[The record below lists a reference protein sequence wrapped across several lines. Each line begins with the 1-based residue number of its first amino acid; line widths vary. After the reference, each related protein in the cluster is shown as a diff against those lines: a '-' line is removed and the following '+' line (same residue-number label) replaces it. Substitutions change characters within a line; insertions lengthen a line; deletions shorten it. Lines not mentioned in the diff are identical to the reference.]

1 MSDYGRIKKDS
12 TFKNILVTAPNT
24 YQKSDKETITNFNE
38 DEALMKEYGYK
49 PVITT
54 EPPYDENYEALTVES
69 LTQDDENIYLT
80 YGVNRFANPPIG
92 VDLSN
97 YYTKQEVYNKKEID
111 NMLENLK
118 SDSITTED
126 LYAINGEIE
135 NLKSN
140 FAQIDMAEINRL
152 TAAYADI
159 EELKSKLANIDSAT
173 IKNLTT
179 DVGNIKLLLNGHLT
193 SDNIQSLVLTASKV
207 TVEDAFIK
215 DAMIDTINAN
225 KINTGVLNTNKVNIQ
240 SDDGSMTLKGNLQ
253 QFKDKDGKVRIQIGK
268 DATGEFTFSLFNA
281 EGTGVLIDET
291 GIKSGAIGSG
301 LIVDDMV
308 SDNAHISGGKIDI
321 DSLITNINGNTSTI
335 NSSKIKFDDTNQTL
349 DVAFTA
355 LKTKVDS
362 IEKITVDGD
371 LSSVIKQVQS
381 NTTDIK
387 IQQGQISS
395 LISNTT
401 ITTENGKTIQL
412 KDAYNSTVSTVDSL
426 VNKIG
431 SLETNVSSS
440 LTNSETQFYVSTS
453 ATSLEG
459 GEWITDES
467 PTWVSGKYVWQ
478 RVKYTYS
485 NGGIKYST
493 PVCIQGAKGEKG
505 DKGDKGEQ
513 GLQGIQGIQGEQ
525 GEQGIQGVAGKDG
538 KTTYFHIK
546 YSTNANGNPMTETP
560 STYIGTYVDYDPN
573 DSIDYTAY
581 KWSRFE
587 GMQGEQGIP
596 GTNGVNGETYY
607 LHIKYSDDGG
617 KTFTSNNGET
627 AGAYIGVY
635 TDTNDKDSELVSK
648 YTWSKI
654 KGDKGDQGLQGVPG
668 SPGIDGKTYYTWIRY
683 ADTIDGSGISN
694 DPTGKTY
701 IGFAY
706 NKETSTESNSPS
718 DYTWSLIKGE
728 KGDTGVQ
735 GEKGIDGKTYY
746 TWIKYSDNADG
757 TGLYDTPKDST
768 MYIGIAINKPTP
780 NESSN
785 KADYV
790 WSRFKGDKGDQGLQG
805 VPGKDGKT
813 YYTWIK
819 YADDDKGN
827 GISDDP
833 TGKPYIGLA
842 YNKETSTESTNKTD
856 YTWTLIKGE
865 KGDTGVKGD
874 TGADGTTYYTWIK
887 YSDNADGTG
896 LYDTPKDTTKYIG
909 IGVNKTTPDE
919 STNKADYT
927 WSKFKGEQGVK
938 GEDGKTYYTW
948 IKYADSVTG
957 EGISND
963 PTGKTYIG
971 LAYNKTTKI
980 ESDKPSDYI
989 WSLIKGDKGDQ
1000 GVQGVKGEDGV
1011 THYTW
1016 IKYSDNADGTGL
1028 YDTPKESTMYIG
1040 IAPNK
1045 TTATESNNK
1054 TDYIWS
1060 KFKGEKGDQGLQGV
1074 AGKDGKT
1081 YYTWIKYA
1089 DDIDGTGISDDPTNK
1104 TYIGFAY
1111 NKTTAD
1117 ESTNKADYTWSLIK
1131 GEKGDQGVQGIKGTD
1146 GTTYY
1151 TWIKY
1156 SDNADGT
1163 GLYDTPKAST
1173 MYIGIAVNKT
1183 TQAESN
1189 TKTDYTWSRF
1199 KGEQGVKG
1207 NDGKTYYTW
1216 IKYAD
1221 DDKGNGISNEPTGK
1235 TYIGLAY
1242 NKTTQTE
1249 SNTPSDYTW
1258 SLIKGDKGDTGV
1270 KGEDGKDGITYY
1282 TWIKYSDNADGT
1294 GLYDVPK
1301 DTTNYI
1307 GIAINKTTPTESNN
1321 KTDYTW
1327 SRFKGDKGDK
1337 GDQGEKGEQGSQG
1350 QQGEKGDTGQ
1360 SMTSSTPQW
1369 YASTSATTQTGGD
1382 WSDTMPTLEVGK
1394 YYWMRYKQTW
1404 KNPTKTTY
1412 TEPILEEL
1420 GEAIKEVKSQQSDL
1434 EHTLDGFKQT
1444 VSKDYAKQTT
1454 VTDLTDKLAKDYTT
1468 TSDMNSI
1475 IDQKATGVLTT
1486 VSETY
1491 ATTSS
1496 VTDLNTKLE
1505 KNYYTSTQVNS
1516 AIDQKA
1522 NGILSTVSES
1532 YTTKSDFNN
1541 LTIGGRNLVKNS
1553 AFKDA
1558 THWSIN
1564 DAASI
1569 DTIKKLDGC
1578 NSLKI
1583 SCTGNTKDVWKGS
1596 TQLNIITN
1604 VKQGDTFTV
1613 SGYYF
1618 VQDKN
1623 TLDSDFTCELKGKIN
1638 DVDNGVCDYT
1648 RFNKNNCVQGKW
1660 TYFYYVT
1667 KVSRDVDSLFIYP
1680 WIQRNGTVWFT
1691 KLKVEKGN
1699 KVTDWSPAPED
1710 TDDAI
1715 KTIDG
1720 KFANYIT
1727 TTSMNSAI
1735 DQKADSILSTVS
1747 TTYTTKTDFNNLSVG
1762 GRNLLIGT
1770 KNPNTTVVTKMFN
1783 NQTYYTYDPYA
1794 TYNTKSLA
1802 ELGLTAGDKLTVS
1815 LDYEVTEATTYGQIR
1830 VELVNS
1836 EHEYYMGYDP
1846 KDVTSSSTSGRYV
1859 ATLTLDNN
1867 AVNASR
1873 LRIRVD
1879 KGIWTLKI
1887 SNVKLEK
1894 GAIATDWTPAP
1905 EDTDNAINNINIG
1918 ARNLVKNSA
1927 FKNTGYWSWD
1937 TQTSIDSTKKLDGCN
1952 SLKIS
1957 LSGNTN
1963 NVWKG
1968 GAQRNI
1974 VSNVKKGDVFT
1985 VSGYY
1990 FVQDKNTFDSDFT
2003 CELKGRLNDSDIS
2016 VCNYTRFNKD
2026 NCVQGQWTYF
2036 YYVATINQ
2044 DVDSLWLFPWV
2055 QKNGTVWFAKFKVEK
2070 GNKPTDW
2077 SPAPEDIDNSI
2088 NDVNNKF
2095 ADYSTTTQM
2104 NSAIDQKAT
2113 GILSTVSKTYTTK
2126 DELKELSVG
2135 GRNYLLDTKNAKTI
2149 AGTNGANQC
2158 TNLYLLSD
2166 AKSSCNGE
2174 KISVSFTYKVSNYTS
2189 GDFIIQT
2196 YGGSSEGWSRITPS
2210 SDGTFTYSHTI
2221 SAPINFDSATG
2232 VQIRMDAFVG
2242 TVEIS
2247 NMMLEKGNIIGDW
2260 TPAPED
2266 SASLIE
2272 DLGDYVLN
2280 ITKETV
2286 IVSTDLSGNMLS

>member
-24 YQKSDKETITNFNE
+24 YQKSDKEIITNFNE

-49 PVITT
+49 QVITT

-80 YGVNRFANPPIG
+80 YGVNRVADPPFN

-152 TAAYADI
+152 STAYADI
-159 EELKSKLANIDSAT
+159 EELKSKLANIDTAT

-215 DAMIDTINAN
+215 DAMIDSINAN

-281 EGTGVLIDET
+281 EGTGVLIDQN

-308 SDNAHISGGKIDI
+308 SDDAHISGGKIDI

-381 NTTDIK
+381 NTTNIK
-387 IQQGQISS
+387 LQQGQISS
-395 LISNTT
+395 LIDNTT

-431 SLETNVSSS
+431 SLETNVGSS
-440 LTNSETQFYVSTS
+440 LTNSETQFYTSTS
-453 ATSLEG
+453 STALEG
-459 GEWITDES
+459 GEWITDKS
-467 PTWVSGKYVWQ
+467 PTWVSGKYIWQ

-505 DKGDKGEQ
+505 DKGD
-513 GLQGIQGIQGEQ
+513 
-525 GEQGIQGVAGKDG
+525 
-538 KTTYFHIK
+538 
-546 YSTNANGNPMTETP
+546 
-560 STYIGTYVDYDPN
+560 
-573 DSIDYTAY
+573 
-581 KWSRFE
+581 
-587 GMQGEQGIP
+587 
-596 GTNGVNGETYY
+596 
-607 LHIKYSDDGG
+607 
-617 KTFTSNNGET
+617 
-627 AGAYIGVY
+627 
-635 TDTNDKDSELVSK
+635 
-648 YTWSKI
+648 
-654 KGDKGDQGLQGVPG
+654 QGLQGVPG
-668 SPGIDGKTYYTWIRY
+668 EPGTDGKTYYTWIRY

-694 DPTGKTY
+694 EPTGKIY

-706 NKETSTESNSPS
+706 NKETPTESNTPS
-718 DYTWSLIKGE
+718 DYTWTLIKGE

-735 GEKGIDGKTYY
+735 GVKGEDGVTYY

-819 YADDDKGN
+819 YADDDKGT

-865 KGDTGVKGD
+865 KGDTGIKGD

-887 YSDNADGTG
+887 YSDNADGSG

-909 IGVNKTTPDE
+909 IGVNKTTPTE

-938 GEDGKTYYTW
+938 GEDGITYYTW

-971 LAYNKTTKI
+971 LAYNKTTQI

-1016 IKYSDNADGTGL
+1016 IKYSDNADGTDL
-1028 YDTPKESTMYIG
+1028 YDTPKDSTMYIG

-1163 GLYDTPKAST
+1163 DLYDTPKAST

-1189 TKTDYTWSRF
+1189 NKTDYTWSRF

-1207 NDGKTYYTW
+1207 ENGKTYYTW

-1258 SLIKGDKGDTGV
+1258 SLIKGEKGDQGVKGDTGA
-1270 KGEDGKDGITYY
+1270 DGTTYY

-1307 GIAINKTTPTESNN
+1307 GIAINKKTPTESNN
-1321 KTDYTW
+1321 KADYVW
-1327 SRFKGDKGDK
+1327 SKFKGDKGDK
-1337 GDQGEKGEQGSQG
+1337 GDKGEQGEKGEQGSQG

-1369 YASTSATTQTGGD
+1369 YASDSATTQTGGT
-1382 WSDTMPTLEVGK
+1382 WSDTIPTLEVGK

-1404 KNPTKTTY
+1404 ENPTKTTY
-1412 TEPILEEL
+1412 TNPVLESL
-1420 GEAIKEVKSQQSDL
+1420 GEAIKEVKSQQSNL
-1434 EHTLDGFKQT
+1434 EHTLEGFKQT

-1454 VTDLTDKLAKDYTT
+1454 VTDLTNKLAKDYTT

-1475 IDQKATGVLTT
+1475 IDQKVDGVLTT
-1486 VSETY
+1486 VGNTY

-1516 AIDQKA
+1516 K
-1522 NGILSTVSES
+1522 
-1532 YTTKSDFNN
+1532 
-1541 LTIGGRNLVKNS
+1541 
-1553 AFKDA
+1553 
-1558 THWSIN
+1558 
-1564 DAASI
+1564 
-1569 DTIKKLDGC
+1569 
-1578 NSLKI
+1578 
-1583 SCTGNTKDVWKGS
+1583 
-1596 TQLNIITN
+1596 
-1604 VKQGDTFTV
+1604 
-1613 SGYYF
+1613 
-1618 VQDKN
+1618 
-1623 TLDSDFTCELKGKIN
+1623 
-1638 DVDNGVCDYT
+1638 
-1648 RFNKNNCVQGKW
+1648 
-1660 TYFYYVT
+1660 
-1667 KVSRDVDSLFIYP
+1667 
-1680 WIQRNGTVWFT
+1680 
-1691 KLKVEKGN
+1691 
-1699 KVTDWSPAPED
+1699 
-1710 TDDAI
+1710 
-1715 KTIDG
+1715 
-1720 KFANYIT
+1720 
-1727 TTSMNSAI
+1727 I
-1735 DQKADSILSTVS
+1735 DQKADSILSSVSDSYAEKTVVN
-1747 TTYTTKTDFNNLSVG
+1747 DLANNLS
-1762 GRNLLIGT
+1762 
-1770 KNPNTTVVTKMFN
+1770 
-1783 NQTYYTYDPYA
+1783 
-1794 TYNTKSLA
+1794 S
-1802 ELGLTAGDKLTVS
+1802 
-1815 LDYEVTEATTYGQIR
+1815 
-1830 VELVNS
+1830 
-1836 EHEYYMGYDP
+1836 
-1846 KDVTSSSTSGRYV
+1846 
-1859 ATLTLDNN
+1859 
-1867 AVNASR
+1867 
-1873 LRIRVD
+1873 
-1879 KGIWTLKI
+1879 
-1887 SNVKLEK
+1887 
-1894 GAIATDWTPAP
+1894 
-1905 EDTDNAINNINIG
+1905 
-1918 ARNLVKNSA
+1918 
-1927 FKNTGYWSWD
+1927 
-1937 TQTSIDSTKKLDGCN
+1937 
-1952 SLKIS
+1952 
-1957 LSGNTN
+1957 
-1963 NVWKG
+1963 
-1968 GAQRNI
+1968 
-1974 VSNVKKGDVFT
+1974 
-1985 VSGYY
+1985 
-1990 FVQDKNTFDSDFT
+1990 
-2003 CELKGRLNDSDIS
+2003 
-2016 VCNYTRFNKD
+2016 NYT
-2026 NCVQGQWTYF
+2026 
-2036 YYVATINQ
+2036 
-2044 DVDSLWLFPWV
+2044 
-2055 QKNGTVWFAKFKVEK
+2055 
-2070 GNKPTDW
+2070 
-2077 SPAPEDIDNSI
+2077 
-2088 NDVNNKF
+2088 
-2095 ADYSTTTQM
+2095 TTTNM
-2104 NSAIDQKAT
+2104 NSAIEQKAT
-2113 GILSTVSKTYTTK
+2113 GILNTVSKTYTTK
-2126 DELKELSVG
+2126 DELKELSFG

-2149 AGTNGANQC
+2149 TGTKSANQC

-2174 KISVSFTYKVSNYTS
+2174 KITLSFTYKVSNYS
-2189 GDFIIQT
+2189 GGDFIIQT
-2196 YGGSSEGWSRITPS
+2196 YGGSSKGWSRITPS
-2210 SDGTFTYSHTI
+2210 SDGTFTYKLTI
-2221 SAPINFDSATG
+2221 TAPINFDSATG

-2247 NMMLEKGNIIGDW
+2247 NMMLEKGNTVSDW

-2266 SASLIE
+2266 NASLIE

-2286 IVSTDLSGNMLS
+2286 IVSTDLSGNILS

>member
-1 MSDYGRIKKDS
+1 MSDYGRIKKDG

-49 PVITT
+49 QVITT
-54 EPPYDENYEALTVES
+54 EPPYDENYETLTVES

-80 YGVNRFANPPIG
+80 YGVDRFADPPFS

-97 YYTKQEVYNKKEID
+97 YYTKQQVYNKKEID
-111 NMLENLK
+111 SMLENLK
-118 SDSITTED
+118 NDSITTED
-126 LYAINGEIE
+126 LYAVNAEIE
-135 NLKSN
+135 NLKAD
-140 FAQIDMAEINRL
+140 FAKIDMAEIDRL
-152 TAAYADI
+152 STAYADI
-159 EELKSKLANIDSAT
+159 EELKSKLANIDTAT

-179 DVGNIKLLLNGHLT
+179 EVGNIKLLLNGHLT

-215 DAMIDTINAN
+215 DAMIDSINAN

-253 QFKDKDGKVRIQIGK
+253 QFKDKNGKVRIQIGK
-268 DATGEFTFSLFNA
+268 DATGDFTFSLFNA
-281 EGTGVLIDET
+281 EGTGVLIDEN
-291 GIKSGAIGSG
+291 GIKSGAISNG

-381 NTTDIK
+381 NTTNIK
-387 IQQGQISS
+387 LQQGQISS
-395 LISNTT
+395 LIDNTT

-412 KDAYNSTVSTVDSL
+412 KDAYNSTVSKVDSL
-426 VNKIG
+426 VTKIG
-431 SLETNVSSS
+431 TLETNVGSS
-440 LTNSETQFYVSTS
+440 LTNSETQFYTSTS
-453 ATSLEG
+453 PTSLEG
-459 GEWITDES
+459 GEWITDKS
-467 PTWVSGKYVWQ
+467 PTWVTGKYIWQ

-505 DKGDKGEQ
+505 DKGDQ
-513 GLQGIQGIQGEQ
+513 GQQGIQGIQGEQ
-525 GEQGIQGVAGKDG
+525 GEQGVQGAAGKDG

-546 YSTNANGNPMTETP
+546 YSDNPNGNPMTETP

-573 DSIDYTAY
+573 DSTDYTLY
-581 KWSRFE
+581 TWSRFE
-587 GMQGEQGIP
+587 GIQGEKGENGIP
-596 GTNGVNGETYY
+596 GTNGIDGKTYY
-607 LHIKYSDDGG
+607 LHIRYSNDGG
-617 KTFTSNNGET
+617 KTFTPNNGESPGT
-627 AGAYIGVY
+627 YIGVY
-635 TDTNDKDSELVSK
+635 TDTNSKDSDLVTA

-654 KGDKGDQGLQGVPG
+654 KGEQGEKGEQGLQGVPG
-668 SPGIDGKTYYTWIRY
+668 APGKDGVTYYTWIRY

-706 NKETSTESNSPS
+706 NKETSTESNTPS

-735 GEKGIDGKTYY
+735 GVKGEDGITYY

-790 WSRFKGDKGDQGLQG
+790 WSRFKGDKGEQGLQG

-819 YADDDKGN
+819 YADDDKGT

-833 TGKPYIGLA
+833 TGKSYIGLA

-909 IGVNKTTPDE
+909 IGVNKTTPNE

-938 GEDGKTYYTW
+938 GEDGITYYTW

-971 LAYNKTTKI
+971 LAYNKTTQT
-980 ESDKPSDYI
+980 ESDKPSDYT

-1016 IKYSDNADGTGL
+1016 IKYSDNADGTDL
-1028 YDTPKESTMYIG
+1028 YDTPKDSTMYIG

-1054 TDYIWS
+1054 SDYIWS

-1089 DDIDGTGISDDPTNK
+1089 DDDKGTGISDDPTNK

-1117 ESTNKADYTWSLIK
+1117 ESINKADYTWSLIK
-1131 GEKGDQGVQGIKGTD
+1131 GEKGDTGVQGAKGEN
-1146 GTTYY
+1146 GITYY

-1156 SDNADGT
+1156 SDNSDGT

-1189 TKTDYTWSRF
+1189 NKTDYTWSRF

-1221 DDKGNGISNEPTGK
+1221 DDKGNGISNDPTGK

-1242 NKTTQTE
+1242 NKATQTE
-1249 SNTPSDYTW
+1249 SNAPSDYMW
-1258 SLIKGDKGDTGV
+1258 SLIKGEKGDQGVQGV
-1270 KGEDGKDGITYY
+1270 KGDDGITHY

-1321 KTDYTW
+1321 KTDYVW
-1327 SRFKGDKGDK
+1327 SRFKGDKGDKGEK

-1369 YASTSATTQTGGD
+1369 YASTSATTQTGGS
-1382 WSDTMPTLEVGK
+1382 WLDTMPTLEVGK

-1404 KNPTKTTY
+1404 ENPTKTTY
-1412 TEPILEEL
+1412 TKPILEEL

-1434 EHTLDGFKQT
+1434 EHTLEGFKQT

-1454 VTDLTDKLAKDYTT
+1454 VTDLTNKLAKDYTT

-1475 IDQKATGVLTT
+1475 IDQKVDGVLTT
-1486 VSETY
+1486 VSKTY

-1505 KNYYTSTQVNS
+1505 KDYYTSTQVNS

-1522 NGILSTVSES
+1522 DGILSTVSDSYAEKTVVNDLANNLS
-1532 YTTKSDFNN
+1532 SNYTT
-1541 LTIGGRNLVKNS
+1541 T
-1553 AFKDA
+1553 
-1558 THWSIN
+1558 
-1564 DAASI
+1564 
-1569 DTIKKLDGC
+1569 
-1578 NSLKI
+1578 
-1583 SCTGNTKDVWKGS
+1583 
-1596 TQLNIITN
+1596 TN
-1604 VKQGDTFTV
+1604 
-1613 SGYYF
+1613 
-1618 VQDKN
+1618 
-1623 TLDSDFTCELKGKIN
+1623 
-1638 DVDNGVCDYT
+1638 
-1648 RFNKNNCVQGKW
+1648 
-1660 TYFYYVT
+1660 
-1667 KVSRDVDSLFIYP
+1667 
-1680 WIQRNGTVWFT
+1680 
-1691 KLKVEKGN
+1691 
-1699 KVTDWSPAPED
+1699 
-1710 TDDAI
+1710 
-1715 KTIDG
+1715 
-1720 KFANYIT
+1720 
-1727 TTSMNSAI
+1727 MNSAI
-1735 DQKADSILSTVS
+1735 EQKA
-1747 TTYTTKTDFNNLSVG
+1747 N
-1762 GRNLLIGT
+1762 
-1770 KNPNTTVVTKMFN
+1770 
-1783 NQTYYTYDPYA
+1783 
-1794 TYNTKSLA
+1794 
-1802 ELGLTAGDKLTVS
+1802 
-1815 LDYEVTEATTYGQIR
+1815 
-1830 VELVNS
+1830 
-1836 EHEYYMGYDP
+1836 
-1846 KDVTSSSTSGRYV
+1846 
-1859 ATLTLDNN
+1859 
-1867 AVNASR
+1867 
-1873 LRIRVD
+1873 
-1879 KGIWTLKI
+1879 
-1887 SNVKLEK
+1887 
-1894 GAIATDWTPAP
+1894 
-1905 EDTDNAINNINIG
+1905 
-1918 ARNLVKNSA
+1918 
-1927 FKNTGYWSWD
+1927 
-1937 TQTSIDSTKKLDGCN
+1937 
-1952 SLKIS
+1952 
-1957 LSGNTN
+1957 
-1963 NVWKG
+1963 
-1968 GAQRNI
+1968 
-1974 VSNVKKGDVFT
+1974 
-1985 VSGYY
+1985 
-1990 FVQDKNTFDSDFT
+1990 
-2003 CELKGRLNDSDIS
+2003 
-2016 VCNYTRFNKD
+2016 
-2026 NCVQGQWTYF
+2026 
-2036 YYVATINQ
+2036 
-2044 DVDSLWLFPWV
+2044 
-2055 QKNGTVWFAKFKVEK
+2055 
-2070 GNKPTDW
+2070 
-2077 SPAPEDIDNSI
+2077 
-2088 NDVNNKF
+2088 
-2095 ADYSTTTQM
+2095 
-2104 NSAIDQKAT
+2104 
-2113 GILSTVSKTYTTK
+2113 GILNTVSKTYTTK
-2126 DELKELSVG
+2126 DELKELSFG
-2135 GRNYLLDTKNAKTI
+2135 GRNYLLDTKTAKTI
-2149 AGTNGANQC
+2149 TGTKSANQC
-2158 TNLYLLSD
+2158 TNLYILSD
-2166 AKSSCNGE
+2166 AKSSCNSE
-2174 KISVSFTYKVSNYTS
+2174 KMSLSFTYKVSSYTS

-2196 YGGSSEGWSRITPS
+2196 YGGSSKGWSRITPS
-2210 SDGTFTYSHTI
+2210 SDGTFTYKHTI
-2221 SAPINFDSATG
+2221 TTPTNFDTATG

-2247 NMMLEKGNIIGDW
+2247 NMMLEKGNTFSDW

-2266 SASLIE
+2266 NASLIE

-2286 IVSTDLSGNMLS
+2286 IVSTDLSGNILS

>member
-1 MSDYGRIKKDS
+1 MSDYGRIKKDG

-49 PVITT
+49 QVITT
-54 EPPYDENYEALTVES
+54 EPPYDENYETLTVES

-80 YGVNRFANPPIG
+80 YGVDRFADPPFS

-97 YYTKQEVYNKKEID
+97 YYTKQQVYNKKEID
-111 NMLENLK
+111 SMLENLK
-118 SDSITTED
+118 NDSITTED
-126 LYAINGEIE
+126 LYAVNAEIE
-135 NLKSN
+135 NLKAD
-140 FAQIDMAEINRL
+140 FAKIDMAEIDRL
-152 TAAYADI
+152 STAYADI
-159 EELKSKLANIDSAT
+159 EELKSKLANIDTAT

-179 DVGNIKLLLNGHLT
+179 EVGNIKLLLNGHLT

-215 DAMIDTINAN
+215 DAMIDSINAN

-253 QFKDKDGKVRIQIGK
+253 QFKDKNGKVRIQIGK
-268 DATGEFTFSLFNA
+268 DATGDFTFSLFNA
-281 EGTGVLIDET
+281 EGTGVLIDEN
-291 GIKSGAIGSG
+291 GIKSGAISNG

-381 NTTDIK
+381 NTTNIK
-387 IQQGQISS
+387 LQQGQISS

-412 KDAYNSTVSTVDSL
+412 KDAYNSTVSKVDSL
-426 VNKIG
+426 VTKIG
-431 SLETNVSSS
+431 TLETNVGSS
-440 LTNSETQFYVSTS
+440 LTNSETQFYTSTS
-453 ATSLEG
+453 PTSLEG
-459 GEWITDES
+459 GEWITDKS
-467 PTWVSGKYVWQ
+467 PTWVTGKYIWQ

-505 DKGDKGEQ
+505 DKGDQ
-513 GLQGIQGIQGEQ
+513 GQQGIQGIQGEQ
-525 GEQGIQGVAGKDG
+525 GEQGVQGVAGKDG

-546 YSTNANGNPMTETP
+546 YSDNPNGNPMTETP

-573 DSIDYTAY
+573 DSTDYTLY
-581 KWSRFE
+581 TWSRFE
-587 GMQGEQGIP
+587 GIQGEKGENGIP
-596 GTNGVNGETYY
+596 GTNGIDGKTYY
-607 LHIKYSDDGG
+607 LHIRYSNDGG
-617 KTFTSNNGET
+617 KTFTPNNGESPGT
-627 AGAYIGVY
+627 YIGVY
-635 TDTNDKDSELVSK
+635 TDTNSKDSDLVTA

-654 KGDKGDQGLQGVPG
+654 KGEQGEKGEQGLQGVPG
-668 SPGIDGKTYYTWIRY
+668 APGKDGVTYYTWIRY
-683 ADTIDGSGISN
+683 ADSITGEGISN
-694 DPTGKTY
+694 DPTDKAY
-701 IGFAY
+701 IGLAY
-706 NKETSTESNSPS
+706 NKTTQTESNIPS

-735 GEKGIDGKTYY
+735 G
-746 TWIKYSDNADG
+746 
-757 TGLYDTPKDST
+757 
-768 MYIGIAINKPTP
+768 
-780 NESSN
+780 
-785 KADYV
+785 V
-790 WSRFKGDKGDQGLQG
+790 
-805 VPGKDGKT
+805 
-813 YYTWIK
+813 
-819 YADDDKGN
+819 
-827 GISDDP
+827 
-833 TGKPYIGLA
+833 
-842 YNKETSTESTNKTD
+842 
-856 YTWTLIKGE
+856 KGE
-865 KGDTGVKGD
+865 
-874 TGADGTTYYTWIK
+874 DGITYYTWIK

-909 IGVNKTTPDE
+909 IGVNKTTPNE

-938 GEDGKTYYTW
+938 GEDGITYYTW

-971 LAYNKTTKI
+971 LAYNKTTQT

-1016 IKYSDNADGTGL
+1016 IKYSDNADGTDL
-1028 YDTPKESTMYIG
+1028 YDTPKDSTMYIG

-1089 DDIDGTGISDDPTNK
+1089 DDVNGTGISDDPTDK

-1151 TWIKY
+1151 TWVKY
-1156 SDNADGT
+1156 SDNSDGT

-1189 TKTDYTWSRF
+1189 NKTDYTWSRF

-1221 DDKGNGISNEPTGK
+1221 DDKGNGISNDPTGK

-1242 NKTTQTE
+1242 NKATQTE
-1249 SNTPSDYTW
+1249 SNTPSDYMW
-1258 SLIKGDKGDTGV
+1258 SLIKGEKGDQGVQGV
-1270 KGEDGKDGITYY
+1270 KGDDGITHY

-1321 KTDYTW
+1321 KTDYVW
-1327 SRFKGDKGDK
+1327 SRFKGDKGDKGEK

-1369 YASTSATTQTGGD
+1369 YASTSATTQTGGS
-1382 WSDTMPTLEVGK
+1382 WLDTMPTLEVGK

-1404 KNPTKTTY
+1404 ENPTKTTY
-1412 TEPILEEL
+1412 TKPILEEL

-1434 EHTLDGFKQT
+1434 EHTLEGFKQT

-1454 VTDLTDKLAKDYTT
+1454 VTDLTNKLAKDYTT

-1475 IDQKATGVLTT
+1475 IDQKVDGVLTT
-1486 VSETY
+1486 VSKTY

-1505 KNYYTSTQVNS
+1505 KDYYTSTQVNS
-1516 AIDQKA
+1516 AINQKADGILSTVSDSYAEKTVVNDLANNLSSNYTTTTNMNSAIEQKA
-1522 NGILSTVSES
+1522 NGIL
-1532 YTTKSDFNN
+1532 N
-1541 LTIGGRNLVKNS
+1541 
-1553 AFKDA
+1553 
-1558 THWSIN
+1558 
-1564 DAASI
+1564 
-1569 DTIKKLDGC
+1569 
-1578 NSLKI
+1578 
-1583 SCTGNTKDVWKGS
+1583 
-1596 TQLNIITN
+1596 
-1604 VKQGDTFTV
+1604 
-1613 SGYYF
+1613 
-1618 VQDKN
+1618 
-1623 TLDSDFTCELKGKIN
+1623 
-1638 DVDNGVCDYT
+1638 
-1648 RFNKNNCVQGKW
+1648 
-1660 TYFYYVT
+1660 
-1667 KVSRDVDSLFIYP
+1667 
-1680 WIQRNGTVWFT
+1680 
-1691 KLKVEKGN
+1691 
-1699 KVTDWSPAPED
+1699 
-1710 TDDAI
+1710 
-1715 KTIDG
+1715 
-1720 KFANYIT
+1720 
-1727 TTSMNSAI
+1727 
-1735 DQKADSILSTVS
+1735 
-1747 TTYTTKTDFNNLSVG
+1747 
-1762 GRNLLIGT
+1762 
-1770 KNPNTTVVTKMFN
+1770 
-1783 NQTYYTYDPYA
+1783 
-1794 TYNTKSLA
+1794 
-1802 ELGLTAGDKLTVS
+1802 
-1815 LDYEVTEATTYGQIR
+1815 
-1830 VELVNS
+1830 
-1836 EHEYYMGYDP
+1836 
-1846 KDVTSSSTSGRYV
+1846 
-1859 ATLTLDNN
+1859 
-1867 AVNASR
+1867 
-1873 LRIRVD
+1873 
-1879 KGIWTLKI
+1879 
-1887 SNVKLEK
+1887 
-1894 GAIATDWTPAP
+1894 
-1905 EDTDNAINNINIG
+1905 
-1918 ARNLVKNSA
+1918 
-1927 FKNTGYWSWD
+1927 
-1937 TQTSIDSTKKLDGCN
+1937 
-1952 SLKIS
+1952 
-1957 LSGNTN
+1957 
-1963 NVWKG
+1963 
-1968 GAQRNI
+1968 
-1974 VSNVKKGDVFT
+1974 
-1985 VSGYY
+1985 
-1990 FVQDKNTFDSDFT
+1990 
-2003 CELKGRLNDSDIS
+2003 
-2016 VCNYTRFNKD
+2016 
-2026 NCVQGQWTYF
+2026 
-2036 YYVATINQ
+2036 
-2044 DVDSLWLFPWV
+2044 
-2055 QKNGTVWFAKFKVEK
+2055 
-2070 GNKPTDW
+2070 
-2077 SPAPEDIDNSI
+2077 
-2088 NDVNNKF
+2088 
-2095 ADYSTTTQM
+2095 
-2104 NSAIDQKAT
+2104 
-2113 GILSTVSKTYTTK
+2113 TVSKTYTTK
-2126 DELKELSVG
+2126 DELKELSFG
-2135 GRNYLLDTKNAKTI
+2135 GRNYLLDTKTAKTI
-2149 AGTNGANQC
+2149 TGTKSANQC
-2158 TNLYLLSD
+2158 TNLYILSD
-2166 AKSSCNGE
+2166 AKSSCNSE
-2174 KISVSFTYKVSNYTS
+2174 KMSLSFTYKVSSYTS

-2196 YGGSSEGWSRITPS
+2196 YGGSSKGWSRITPS
-2210 SDGTFTYSHTI
+2210 SDGTFTYKHTI
-2221 SAPINFDSATG
+2221 TTPTNFDTATG

-2247 NMMLEKGNIIGDW
+2247 NMMLEKGNTFSDW

-2266 SASLIE
+2266 NASLIE

-2286 IVSTDLSGNMLS
+2286 IVSTDLSGNILS

>member
-24 YQKSDKETITNFNE
+24 YQKSDKEIITNFNE

-49 PVITT
+49 QVITT

-80 YGVNRFANPPIG
+80 YGVDRVADPPFDI
-92 VDLSN
+92 DLSN

-118 SDSITTED
+118 NDSITTED

-152 TAAYADI
+152 STAYADI
-159 EELKSKLANIDSAT
+159 EELKSKLANIDNAT

-215 DAMIDTINAN
+215 DAMIDSINAN

-281 EGTGVLIDET
+281 EGTGVLIDQN

-308 SDNAHISGGKIDI
+308 SDDAHISGGKIDI

-381 NTTDIK
+381 NTTNIK
-387 IQQGQISS
+387 LQQGQISS
-395 LISNTT
+395 LIDNTT

-431 SLETNVSSS
+431 SLETNVGSS
-440 LTNSETQFYVSTS
+440 LTNSETQFYTSTS
-453 ATSLEG
+453 STALEG
-459 GEWITDES
+459 GEWITDKS
-467 PTWVSGKYVWQ
+467 PTWVSGKYIWQ

-505 DKGDKGEQ
+505 DKGDQ

-525 GEQGIQGVAGKDG
+525 GEQGIQGAAGKDG

-546 YSTNANGNPMTETP
+546 YSANANGNPMTETP
-560 STYIGTYVDYDPN
+560 SAYIGTYVDYDPN
-573 DSIDYTAY
+573 DSTDYTAY

-587 GMQGEQGIP
+587 GMRGEQGIP
-596 GTNGVNGETYY
+596 GTNGTDGKTYY

-617 KTFTSNNGET
+617 KTFTANKGET

-635 TDTNDKDSELVSK
+635 TDTNEKDSELVTK

-654 KGDKGDQGLQGVPG
+654 KGEKGDKGDQGLQGVPG
-668 SPGIDGKTYYTWIRY
+668 EPGTDGKTYYTWIRY

-694 DPTGKTY
+694 EPTGKIY

-706 NKETSTESNSPS
+706 NKETPTESNTPS

-735 GEKGIDGKTYY
+735 GVKGEDGVTYY

-819 YADDDKGN
+819 YADDDKGT

-909 IGVNKTTPDE
+909 IGVNKTTPTE

-938 GEDGKTYYTW
+938 GEDGVTYYTW

-971 LAYNKTTKI
+971 LAYNKTTQT

-1016 IKYSDNADGTGL
+1016 IKYSDNADGTDL
-1028 YDTPKESTMYIG
+1028 YDTPKDSTMYIG

-1163 GLYDTPKAST
+1163 DLYDTPKAST

-1189 TKTDYTWSRF
+1189 NKTDYTWSRF

-1207 NDGKTYYTW
+1207 ENGKTYYTW

-1258 SLIKGDKGDTGV
+1258 SLIKGEKGDQGVKGDTGA
-1270 KGEDGKDGITYY
+1270 DGTTYY

-1307 GIAINKTTPTESNN
+1307 GIAINKKTPTESNN
-1321 KTDYTW
+1321 KADYVW
-1327 SRFKGDKGDK
+1327 SKFKGDKGDK
-1337 GDQGEKGEQGSQG
+1337 GDKGEQGEKGEQGSQG

-1369 YASTSATTQTGGD
+1369 YASDSATTQTGGT

-1404 KNPTKTTY
+1404 ENPTKTTY
-1412 TEPILEEL
+1412 TNPVLESL
-1420 GEAIKEVKSQQSDL
+1420 GEAIKEVKSQQSNL
-1434 EHTLDGFKQT
+1434 EHTLEGFKQT

-1454 VTDLTDKLAKDYTT
+1454 VTDLTNKLAKDYTT

-1475 IDQKATGVLTT
+1475 IDQKVDGVLTT
-1486 VSETY
+1486 VGNTY

-1516 AIDQKA
+1516 K
-1522 NGILSTVSES
+1522 
-1532 YTTKSDFNN
+1532 
-1541 LTIGGRNLVKNS
+1541 
-1553 AFKDA
+1553 
-1558 THWSIN
+1558 
-1564 DAASI
+1564 
-1569 DTIKKLDGC
+1569 
-1578 NSLKI
+1578 
-1583 SCTGNTKDVWKGS
+1583 
-1596 TQLNIITN
+1596 
-1604 VKQGDTFTV
+1604 
-1613 SGYYF
+1613 
-1618 VQDKN
+1618 
-1623 TLDSDFTCELKGKIN
+1623 
-1638 DVDNGVCDYT
+1638 
-1648 RFNKNNCVQGKW
+1648 
-1660 TYFYYVT
+1660 
-1667 KVSRDVDSLFIYP
+1667 
-1680 WIQRNGTVWFT
+1680 
-1691 KLKVEKGN
+1691 
-1699 KVTDWSPAPED
+1699 
-1710 TDDAI
+1710 
-1715 KTIDG
+1715 
-1720 KFANYIT
+1720 
-1727 TTSMNSAI
+1727 I
-1735 DQKADSILSTVS
+1735 DQKADSILSSVSDSYAEKTVVN
-1747 TTYTTKTDFNNLSVG
+1747 DLANNLS
-1762 GRNLLIGT
+1762 
-1770 KNPNTTVVTKMFN
+1770 
-1783 NQTYYTYDPYA
+1783 
-1794 TYNTKSLA
+1794 S
-1802 ELGLTAGDKLTVS
+1802 
-1815 LDYEVTEATTYGQIR
+1815 
-1830 VELVNS
+1830 
-1836 EHEYYMGYDP
+1836 
-1846 KDVTSSSTSGRYV
+1846 
-1859 ATLTLDNN
+1859 
-1867 AVNASR
+1867 
-1873 LRIRVD
+1873 
-1879 KGIWTLKI
+1879 
-1887 SNVKLEK
+1887 
-1894 GAIATDWTPAP
+1894 
-1905 EDTDNAINNINIG
+1905 
-1918 ARNLVKNSA
+1918 
-1927 FKNTGYWSWD
+1927 
-1937 TQTSIDSTKKLDGCN
+1937 
-1952 SLKIS
+1952 
-1957 LSGNTN
+1957 
-1963 NVWKG
+1963 
-1968 GAQRNI
+1968 
-1974 VSNVKKGDVFT
+1974 
-1985 VSGYY
+1985 
-1990 FVQDKNTFDSDFT
+1990 
-2003 CELKGRLNDSDIS
+2003 
-2016 VCNYTRFNKD
+2016 NYT
-2026 NCVQGQWTYF
+2026 
-2036 YYVATINQ
+2036 
-2044 DVDSLWLFPWV
+2044 
-2055 QKNGTVWFAKFKVEK
+2055 
-2070 GNKPTDW
+2070 
-2077 SPAPEDIDNSI
+2077 
-2088 NDVNNKF
+2088 
-2095 ADYSTTTQM
+2095 TTTNM
-2104 NSAIDQKAT
+2104 NSAIEQKAT
-2113 GILSTVSKTYTTK
+2113 GILNTVSKTYTTK
-2126 DELKELSVG
+2126 DELKELSFG

-2149 AGTNGANQC
+2149 TGTKSANQC

-2174 KISVSFTYKVSNYTS
+2174 KITLSFTYKVSNYS
-2189 GDFIIQT
+2189 GGDFIIQT
-2196 YGGSSEGWSRITPS
+2196 YGGSSKGWSRITPS
-2210 SDGTFTYSHTI
+2210 SDGTFTYKLTI
-2221 SAPINFDSATG
+2221 TAPINFDSATG

-2247 NMMLEKGNIIGDW
+2247 NMMLEKGNTVSDW

-2266 SASLIE
+2266 NASLIE

-2286 IVSTDLSGNMLS
+2286 IVSTDLSGNILS

>member
-38 DEALMKEYGYK
+38 DEALMREYGYK
-49 PVITT
+49 QVITT

-80 YGVNRFANPPIG
+80 YGVNRVADPPFN

-126 LYAINGEIE
+126 LYAVNAEIE

-152 TAAYADI
+152 STAYADI
-159 EELKSKLANIDSAT
+159 EELKSKLANIDTAT

-179 DVGNIKLLLNGHLT
+179 EVGNIKLLLNGHLT

-215 DAMIDTINAN
+215 DAMIDTVNAN

-253 QFKDKDGKVRIQIGK
+253 QFRDKDGKVRIQIGK

-281 EGTGVLIDET
+281 EGTGVLIDEK

-308 SDNAHISGGKIDI
+308 SDDAHISGGKIDI

-381 NTTDIK
+381 NTTNIK
-387 IQQGQISS
+387 LQQGQISS
-395 LISNTT
+395 LIDNTT

-431 SLETNVSSS
+431 SLETNVGSS

-459 GEWITDES
+459 GEWITDKS

-505 DKGDKGEQ
+505 DKGDQ
-513 GLQGIQGIQGEQ
+513 GIQGIQGIQGEQ
-525 GEQGIQGVAGKDG
+525 GEQGIQGAAGKDG

-546 YSTNANGNPMTETP
+546 YSANANGNPMTETP
-560 STYIGTYVDYDPN
+560 SAYIGTYVDYDPN
-573 DSIDYTAY
+573 DSTDYTAY

-596 GTNGVNGETYY
+596 GTNGANGLTYY

-654 KGDKGDQGLQGVPG
+654 KGEKGDKGDQGLQGVPG
-668 SPGIDGKTYYTWIRY
+668 TPGEDGKTYYTWIRY

-706 NKETSTESNSPS
+706 NKETSTESNTPS

-768 MYIGIAINKPTP
+768 MYIGIAINKLTP

-790 WSRFKGDKGDQGLQG
+790 WSRFKGDKGEQGLQG

-819 YADDDKGN
+819 YADDINGT

-833 TGKPYIGLA
+833 TGKSYIGLA

-856 YTWTLIKGE
+856 YTWSLIKGE
-865 KGDTGVKGD
+865 KGDTGIKGD

-896 LYDTPKDTTKYIG
+896 LYDTPK
-909 IGVNKTTPDE
+909 N
-919 STNKADYT
+919 
-927 WSKFKGEQGVK
+927 
-938 GEDGKTYYTW
+938 
-948 IKYADSVTG
+948 
-957 EGISND
+957 
-963 PTGKTYIG
+963 
-971 LAYNKTTKI
+971 
-980 ESDKPSDYI
+980 
-989 WSLIKGDKGDQ
+989 
-1000 GVQGVKGEDGV
+1000 
-1011 THYTW
+1011 
-1016 IKYSDNADGTGL
+1016 
-1028 YDTPKESTMYIG
+1028 STMYIG
-1040 IAPNK
+1040 IAINK
-1045 TTATESNNK
+1045 TTPTESNN
-1054 TDYIWS
+1054 
-1060 KFKGEKGDQGLQGV
+1060 
-1074 AGKDGKT
+1074 
-1081 YYTWIKYA
+1081 
-1089 DDIDGTGISDDPTNK
+1089 
-1104 TYIGFAY
+1104 
-1111 NKTTAD
+1111 
-1117 ESTNKADYTWSLIK
+1117 
-1131 GEKGDQGVQGIKGTD
+1131 
-1146 GTTYY
+1146 
-1151 TWIKY
+1151 
-1156 SDNADGT
+1156 
-1163 GLYDTPKAST
+1163 
-1173 MYIGIAVNKT
+1173 
-1183 TQAESN
+1183 
-1189 TKTDYTWSRF
+1189 KTDYTWSRF

-1242 NKTTQTE
+1242 NKTTQAE

-1258 SLIKGDKGDTGV
+1258 SLIKGEKGDTGV
-1270 KGEDGKDGITYY
+1270 KGEDGKDGKTYY

-1321 KTDYTW
+1321 KTDYVW

-1350 QQGEKGDTGQ
+1350 QQGEKGDKGNTGQ

-1369 YASTSATTQTGGD
+1369 YASDSATTQTGGN
-1382 WSDTMPTLEVGK
+1382 WLDTMPTLEVGK

-1404 KNPTKTTY
+1404 ENPTKTTY
-1412 TEPILEEL
+1412 TEPILESL
-1420 GEAIKEVKSQQSDL
+1420 GEAIKEVKSQQSNL
-1434 EHTLDGFKQT
+1434 EHTLEGFKQT

-1454 VTDLTDKLAKDYTT
+1454 VTDLTNKLAKDYTT

-1475 IDQKATGVLTT
+1475 IDQKVTGVLTT
-1486 VSETY
+1486 VGKTY
-1491 ATTSS
+1491 ATSSS

-1522 NGILSTVSES
+1522 NGILSTVSDSYAEKTVVNDLANNLS
-1532 YTTKSDFNN
+1532 SNYTT
-1541 LTIGGRNLVKNS
+1541 T
-1553 AFKDA
+1553 
-1558 THWSIN
+1558 
-1564 DAASI
+1564 
-1569 DTIKKLDGC
+1569 
-1578 NSLKI
+1578 
-1583 SCTGNTKDVWKGS
+1583 
-1596 TQLNIITN
+1596 TN
-1604 VKQGDTFTV
+1604 
-1613 SGYYF
+1613 
-1618 VQDKN
+1618 
-1623 TLDSDFTCELKGKIN
+1623 
-1638 DVDNGVCDYT
+1638 
-1648 RFNKNNCVQGKW
+1648 
-1660 TYFYYVT
+1660 
-1667 KVSRDVDSLFIYP
+1667 
-1680 WIQRNGTVWFT
+1680 
-1691 KLKVEKGN
+1691 
-1699 KVTDWSPAPED
+1699 
-1710 TDDAI
+1710 
-1715 KTIDG
+1715 
-1720 KFANYIT
+1720 
-1727 TTSMNSAI
+1727 MNSAI
-1735 DQKADSILSTVS
+1735 DQKAD
-1747 TTYTTKTDFNNLSVG
+1747 
-1762 GRNLLIGT
+1762 
-1770 KNPNTTVVTKMFN
+1770 
-1783 NQTYYTYDPYA
+1783 
-1794 TYNTKSLA
+1794 
-1802 ELGLTAGDKLTVS
+1802 
-1815 LDYEVTEATTYGQIR
+1815 
-1830 VELVNS
+1830 
-1836 EHEYYMGYDP
+1836 
-1846 KDVTSSSTSGRYV
+1846 
-1859 ATLTLDNN
+1859 
-1867 AVNASR
+1867 
-1873 LRIRVD
+1873 
-1879 KGIWTLKI
+1879 
-1887 SNVKLEK
+1887 
-1894 GAIATDWTPAP
+1894 
-1905 EDTDNAINNINIG
+1905 
-1918 ARNLVKNSA
+1918 
-1927 FKNTGYWSWD
+1927 
-1937 TQTSIDSTKKLDGCN
+1937 
-1952 SLKIS
+1952 
-1957 LSGNTN
+1957 
-1963 NVWKG
+1963 
-1968 GAQRNI
+1968 
-1974 VSNVKKGDVFT
+1974 
-1985 VSGYY
+1985 
-1990 FVQDKNTFDSDFT
+1990 
-2003 CELKGRLNDSDIS
+2003 
-2016 VCNYTRFNKD
+2016 
-2026 NCVQGQWTYF
+2026 
-2036 YYVATINQ
+2036 
-2044 DVDSLWLFPWV
+2044 
-2055 QKNGTVWFAKFKVEK
+2055 
-2070 GNKPTDW
+2070 
-2077 SPAPEDIDNSI
+2077 
-2088 NDVNNKF
+2088 
-2095 ADYSTTTQM
+2095 
-2104 NSAIDQKAT
+2104 
-2113 GILSTVSKTYTTK
+2113 GILNTVSKTYTTK
-2126 DELKELSVG
+2126 DELKELSFG

-2149 AGTNGANQC
+2149 AGTNSANQC

-2174 KISVSFTYKVSNYTS
+2174 KITLSFTYKVSSYTS

-2196 YGGSSEGWSRITPS
+2196 YGGSSKGWSRITPS
-2210 SDGTFTYSHTI
+2210 SDGTFTYKHTI
-2221 SAPINFDSATG
+2221 TAPINFDSATG

-2247 NMMLEKGNIIGDW
+2247 NMMLEKGNTVSDW